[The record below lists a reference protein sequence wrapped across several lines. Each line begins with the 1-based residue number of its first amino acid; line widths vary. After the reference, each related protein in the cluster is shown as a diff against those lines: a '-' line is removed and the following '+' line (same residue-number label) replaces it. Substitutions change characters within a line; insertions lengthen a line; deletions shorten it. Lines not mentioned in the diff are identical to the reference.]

1 MSRLKDDDMKKY
13 SDSKRFI
20 TWTKVWLTISGI
32 IFISV
37 IVFVAFI
44 YISDKICNTYDTATL
59 GICVTVAGA
68 IFGSNLCWYSKKSAS
83 ENHYKLRMALFSD
96 SAKVRLEYN
105 EEMMKLMKKY
115 KLTEAD
121 ISRIDESGDMDEM
134 MSSAIDSVVNELDNT
149 RDDADSPN
157 EIENFG

>member
-37 IVFVAFI
+37 IIFVAYI
-44 YISDKICNTYDTATL
+44 YMSDNICNTYDMATL
-59 GICVTVAGA
+59 GICVTVSGA

-115 KLTEAD
+115 EIRESD
-121 ISRIDESGDMDEM
+121 MERINSTGDMDDM
-134 MSSAIDSVVNELDNT
+134 MESAISSVVEELDST
-149 RDDADSPN
+149 RDDAESKN